1 MTATADRGL
10 VVMVV
15 DVVVKLLFFT
25 AMRIVKDTLDGMVP
39 FRCVSNRSRQCR
51 GS

>member
-15 DVVVKLLFFT
+15 DVVVKLHFFT
-25 AMRIVKDTLDGMVP
+25 AIGVVKDTLNGMIP
-39 FRCVSNRSRQCR
+39 FRCVSNRSRQRR